1 MLVLDTHA
9 LIWAHK
15 GIRIAKRVEK
25 RIVAAGK
32 KHELFISAI
41 TPWEIALGVQRGRI
55 RIQGDVLEWIQDAL
69 DALAATVATLEPAIA
84 VDAVNLPAWD
94 HADPSDRII
103 VATARRLGAALV
115 TADGAILDYAATT
128 RSVRVVEI

>member
-15 GIRIAKRVEK
+15 GIRISKRIEK
-25 RIVAAGK
+25 QIVAAGK
-32 KHELFISAI
+32 KHELFVSAI
-41 TPWEIALGVQRGRI
+41 TPWEIALGVRRGRI
-55 RIQGDVLEWIQDAL
+55 RIQGDVLEWIHDAL
-69 DALAATVATLEPAIA
+69 DALSVAVASLEPAIA
-84 VDAVNLPAWD
+84 VDSVNLPAWD

-115 TADGAILDYAATT
+115 TADGEIVEYAAATKA
-128 RSVRVVEI
+128 VRVIEI